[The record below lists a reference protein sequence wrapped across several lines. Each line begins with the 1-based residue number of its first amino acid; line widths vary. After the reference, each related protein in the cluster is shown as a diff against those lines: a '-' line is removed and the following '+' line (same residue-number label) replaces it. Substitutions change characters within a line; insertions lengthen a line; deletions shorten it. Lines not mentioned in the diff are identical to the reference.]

1 MNFKNHIHTKIRNL
15 FSSWLLPAR
24 RIHIEFIIESD
35 KVPMP
40 EVAKRIGIEQC
51 EVRTT
56 FPKNS
61 IAKPYWQVDVKSND
75 ISIED
80 PLRVLINLLEP
91 NTGVIKEVLAE
102 LGETPVLGIYTES
115 KWFDRPILELSHDVL
130 QFFAQFDSD
139 IIFDVNY

>member
-1 MNFKNHIHTKIRNL
+1 MNLKNHIHTKIRNL
-15 FSSWLLPAR
+15 FSNWLLPAR

-35 KVPMP
+35 KVSMP
-40 EVAKRIGIEQC
+40 EVAKKIAIEQC

-61 IAKPYWQVDVKSND
+61 IAKPYWQVDVKSNG
-75 ISIED
+75 ISTED
-80 PLRVLINLLEP
+80 PLRELINIIEP
-91 NTGVIKEVLAE
+91 KTGVIKEVLAE
-102 LGETPVLGIYTES
+102 LRETPVLCIYTES
-115 KWFDRPILELSHDVL
+115 KWFDRPVLELSHDVV